1 LSPLER
7 DMPMT
12 KEQRD
17 NWFVYHAPTEETA
30 PKYKAIREKERN
42 VHLSITQGFYENL
55 VGAALYDL
63 INKECQS
70 LAVLIDELAPDSAD
84 KSAAIRCV
92 RLARNAYNE
101 AATPVD
107 GATNKNRTWLIGI
120 AEAEL
125 VKARWQANSAI
136 ACGGV

>member
-1 LSPLER
+1 
-7 DMPMT
+7 MPMT
-12 KEQRD
+12 EDQRN

-55 VGAALYDL
+55 SGPPLYDL
-63 INKECQS
+63 INKECQAF
-70 LAVLIDELAPDSAD
+70 AVLIDEVAPDSAD

-101 AATPVD
+101 AATPTD
-107 GATNKNRTWLIGI
+107 GSANKNQTWLIEI

-136 ACGGV
+136 ACNGR